1 MQITEEIRDL
11 FDVVRIK
18 LGNPIRNVEIDDNTM
33 CGLLSIAV
41 GDYAEKVQN
50 WIIQANWMNMK
61 GQNIKFL
68 QDPMELAY
76 SFTTRQLDFTRDFT
90 YWFSREVGL
99 QQRGVYE
106 LKKDFIQ
113 IEKGK
118 QCYLIPAGREVNKVM
133 YVTPPTTKAALY
145 GNLGT
150 LDTGIGMGIG
160 QYGNMGNG
168 MGLQGFY
175 IGSAYDTALLSVDLK
190 FKNSLLKGDL
200 CYKITAGP
208 DGTHI
213 LHLLSTPGSPNIFGN
228 LAIDDTW
235 GSKYNGCYVWYT
247 YYDTLGLDD
256 DGIDACRMENK
267 DSILITPDQVPL
279 SKMRYEFM
287 NEPTK
292 NTIRRLLYAECLSYL
307 AKVRGYASGKISIF
321 DSEMQLDYSMLKE
334 EAQKERDDVFN
345 ELKERLE
352 SILPWNMLKNQ
363 ADMTD
368 SLVNILKHKPLGLY
382 VK

>member
-1 MQITEEIRDL
+1 MQITEEIREL
-11 FDVVRIK
+11 FSLIRVK
-18 LGNPIRNVEIDDNTM
+18 LGNPIRQVEIDDNTM

-190 FKNSLLKGDL
+190 FKNSLLKGDM
-200 CYKITAGP
+200 CYKISAGP

-267 DSILITPDQVPL
+267 DSILVTPDQVPL

-334 EAQKERDDVFN
+334 EAQKEKDDVFN

-352 SILPWNMLKNQ
+352 SMLPWNMLKNQ

-368 SLVNILKHKPLGLY
+368 SLVNILKHKPLGFY

>member
-1 MQITEEIRDL
+1 MQITEEIKDL

-213 LHLLSTPGSPNIFGN
+213 LHLLSTPGSPNVFGN

-235 GSKYNGCYVWYT
+235 GSKYNGYYVWYT

-352 SILPWNMLKNQ
+352 NLLPWNMLKNQ

-368 SLVNILKHKPLGLY
+368 SLVNILKHKPLGFY

>member
-1 MQITEEIRDL
+1 MQITEEIREL
-11 FDVVRIK
+11 FSLIRVK

-190 FKNSLLKGDL
+190 FKNSLLKGDM
-200 CYKITAGP
+200 CYKISAGP

-352 SILPWNMLKNQ
+352 NLLPWNMLKNQ
-363 ADMTD
+363 ADMAD
-368 SLVNILKHKPLGLY
+368 SLANILKHKPLGLY